1 METLFDSINI
11 DLLYVFVTVSELKS
25 INKSSDVLL
34 LSQPAISKKIKQL
47 EEYFGQKLL
56 IRSSK
61 GVSLTSEGEIFYQK
75 AKKIIR
81 EFDSLHYLKNEQDY
95 NSFNSLRIG
104 SLDSISSFKYPNF
117 FINALSTVKEVVL
130 TNKISDLIEPF
141 NNGNLD
147 VILMDSQF
155 KNALTCD
162 FDEEVL
168 YEEPYYIVYS
178 KNNQNLFNL
187 KKEKI
192 SAKDLQKYQLLLYPK
207 YCPIHNRIVQIYKEL
222 KLKLPSIYEINYSE
236 SIISFIKNSDYVT
249 VLPKSLAVN
258 KIKDDENI
266 LKTRELD
273 IAFQRQVSVFSNK
286 KVPLKQIVNKLDS

>member
-155 KNALTCD
+155 KNTLTCD

-192 SAKDLQKYQLLLYPK
+192 SAKD
-207 YCPIHNRIVQIYKEL
+207 
-222 KLKLPSIYEINYSE
+222 
-236 SIISFIKNSDYVT
+236 
-249 VLPKSLAVN
+249 
-258 KIKDDENI
+258 
-266 LKTRELD
+266 
-273 IAFQRQVSVFSNK
+273 
-286 KVPLKQIVNKLDS
+286 

>member
-1 METLFDSINI
+1 MFDSINI

-117 FINALSTVKEVVL
+117 FINALSTVKEL
-130 TNKISDLIEPF
+130 FLLI
-141 NNGNLD
+141 
-147 VILMDSQF
+147 
-155 KNALTCD
+155 K
-162 FDEEVL
+162 
-168 YEEPYYIVYS
+168 
-178 KNNQNLFNL
+178 
-187 KKEKI
+187 
-192 SAKDLQKYQLLLYPK
+192 
-207 YCPIHNRIVQIYKEL
+207 
-222 KLKLPSIYEINYSE
+222 
-236 SIISFIKNSDYVT
+236 
-249 VLPKSLAVN
+249 
-258 KIKDDENI
+258 
-266 LKTRELD
+266 
-273 IAFQRQVSVFSNK
+273 FQT
-286 KVPLKQIVNKLDS
+286 